1 MSRIEFIK
9 KQKESFNNN
18 NIDFT
23 KIQTTDDEIMEMLK
37 DVDTKGDELIE
48 SFKEP
53 INFKKIGRSIARGAK
68 SATKKVKS
76 FAEQQVDF
84 FKKVDWNKAINNPVV
99 DEIEKG
105 WKEVDK
111 AFTKFGDDMVAVYK
125 FMEDSNRKTMNNV
138 LDVFKK
144 FSLKKFAAS
153 LGIHDLIQGFKD
165 MEKFFKT
172 FPKRFKYVFGGV
184 GGIFIGVLETIEGIF
199 NGTFLGII
207 QTGELIE
214 YVGEFLFTYLKCT
227 VKMLTNLWSC
237 FFYYIVEL
245 FLQILYLPV
254 RIMLFVSKQIF
265 GVDLYAREKQAFQGL
280 YDLSYFMYKYTGYH
294 FMYWPKDI
302 RERCFVCVRLKTSTV
317 EWKAG
322 EVDKAFSKGLPKAI
336 KKGDLQIRQAV
347 EYIKAAFTGSMK
359 VKQLSKGDPTGGE
372 KKKTIKG
379 PDAKKIASEVLSY
392 NPNVMAA
399 KESRNLIF
407 GKKSENKNLF

>member
-1 MSRIEFIK
+1 MGSPVEP
-9 KQKESFNNN
+9 
-18 NIDFT
+18 
-23 KIQTTDDEIMEMLK
+23 
-37 DVDTKGDELIE
+37 DV
-48 SFKEP
+48 
-53 INFKKIGRSIARGAK
+53 N
-68 SATKKVKS
+68 KVKS

-111 AFTKFGDDMVAVYK
+111 AFTQFGEDMERIYK
-125 FMEDSNRKTMNNV
+125 FMEDSNRKTMNNI

-165 MEKFFKT
+165 MEKVFKT
-172 FPKRFKYVFGGV
+172 FPKRFKYIFGGV
-184 GGIFIGVLETIEGIF
+184 GGIFIGVLDTIEGIF

-207 QTGELIE
+207 QTGELLE
-214 YVGEFLFTYLKCT
+214 YIGEFLFTYLKCT

-280 YDLSYFMYKYTGYH
+280 YDLSYFMYRYTGYH

-372 KKKTIKG
+372 KQ
-379 PDAKKIASEVLSY
+379 
-392 NPNVMAA
+392 
-399 KESRNLIF
+399 
-407 GKKSENKNLF
+407 KKSKGIDVGKAILEVNSYTPAGMVKKEISKETRGGIANLF